1 MYYTYMYIY
10 PVEKKH
16 QYLNVRFYQMGSSGR
31 EITFFESLYRDYFS
45 RTLFFAHQYLPDIE
59 EAQEIAQETFIT
71 LWEKRGDLRPDL
83 NIQAFILTI
92 AKNKCLNVLRKKIS
106 EQKYSRELTAREM
119 MANYS
124 ALSDDTFDAL
134 QMQELK
140 ALIDQTEGDLPEK
153 TRRIYQMSRDQDMSY
168 EEIAGQIGLSVKS
181 VEYHIT
187 KALAYFR
194 RQLKDY
200 ITLIFLISLRF
211 LP

>member
-1 MYYTYMYIY
+1 M
-10 PVEKKH
+10 
-16 QYLNVRFYQMGSSGR
+16 
-31 EITFFESLYRDYFS
+31 
-45 RTLFFAHQYLPDIE
+45 
-59 EAQEIAQETFIT
+59 
-71 LWEKRGDLRPDL
+71 
-83 NIQAFILTI
+83 
-92 AKNKCLNVLRKKIS
+92 RKKIS

-124 ALSDDTFDAL
+124 ALADDTFDAL

-140 ALIDQTEGDLPEK
+140 ELINRTEGDLPEK
-153 TRRIYQMSRDQDMSY
+153 TRMIYQMSRDQDMSY

-200 ITLIFLISLRF
+200 ITLIFLIFLRF
-211 LP
+211 FP